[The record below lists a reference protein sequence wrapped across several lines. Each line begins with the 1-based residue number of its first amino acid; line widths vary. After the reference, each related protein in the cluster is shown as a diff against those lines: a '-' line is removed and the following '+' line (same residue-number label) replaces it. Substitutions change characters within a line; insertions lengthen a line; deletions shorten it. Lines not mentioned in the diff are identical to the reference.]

1 MKIDYESVELEVIAF
16 ENNDVIVT
24 SVDNEDWGPK
34 A

>member
-1 MKIDYESVELEVIAF
+1 MKIDYESVEIEVISF

-24 SVDNEDWGPK
+24 SDNEDWGPK

>member
-1 MKIDYESVELEVIAF
+1 MKIDYESVELEVISF

-24 SVDNEDWGPK
+24 SEKEYAATK

>member
-1 MKIDYESVELEVIAF
+1 MKIDYESVEIEVITF

-24 SVDNEDWGPK
+24 SIDDWGPK